1 MAAEHQAKKTEKA
14 QPVKPALE
22 PAGPEVEVQPESFI
36 AGSLREMPP
45 GVGRKQ
51 ILRQQKVAG
60 NRYVQRAL
68 LGSVI
73 QRGPGPGGGGDTTPI
88 PTLPDFEARK
98 NLAVAVL
105 KKAFGGRIKTETKVE
120 GVPSEDA
127 LRTKYDAAMMRQK
140 KKFRA
145 PGNTDPADQLPDW
158 GPGDAA
164 KFPDTAEAGSF
175 KGFND
180 PSSGSVLVDMS
191 KKPDD
196 QVATI
201 AHEMLH
207 ASAAGD
213 FPATLGK
220 RIDEGMTE
228 KLTQNAF
235 TISGY
240 APPTGQNESEVSFV
254 QDLAAMVGEGTLT
267 SAYFGGVDI
276 LRTML
281 NAQTDS
287 DIFEKFANAARAGD
301 KKFMREFFKDY
312 YEKLKGGSEL
322 DKKIAAINLALNGW
336 VSGDDISNIEGIYAS
351 ASAEDKAALRNVIQ
365 PRIEELIDIGQRTRL
380 RVLLAS

>member
-14 QPVKPALE
+14 QPAKPVVE
-22 PAGPEVEVQPESFI
+22 PAGPEIEAQPENLI
-36 AGSLREMPP
+36 ASNLREMPP
-45 GVGRKQ
+45 SIGRKQ

-88 PTLPDFEARK
+88 PTLPDLEARRD
-98 NLAVAVL
+98 LAIMIL
-105 KKAFGGRIKTETKVE
+105 KKAYGGRIKAEAKVE
-120 GVPSEDA
+120 GVPSEDV
-127 LRTKYDAAMMRQK
+127 LRTKYDDAMMRQK

-145 PGNTDPADQLPDW
+145 EGNNDPVDKLPEW

-164 KFPDTAEAGSF
+164 RFKDTSKEF

-180 PSSGSVLVDMS
+180 PSSGAVFVDLS

-201 AHEMLH
+201 AHEFLH
-207 ASAAGD
+207 ASAAPD
-213 FPATLGK
+213 FAATLGK

-240 APPTGQNESEVSFV
+240 TAPTGQNKTEVGFV
-254 QDLAAMVGEGTLT
+254 ANLGEMIGEGALT

-276 LRTML
+276 LRDML
-281 NAQTDS
+281 NVGAEKN
-287 DIFEKFANAARAGD
+287 IFEKFAEAARAENWKWMESFFNNYYD
-301 KKFMREFFKDY
+301 KM
-312 YEKLKGGSEL
+312 KGGSEL
-322 DKKIAAINLALNGW
+322 QKKIASINYWLSGW
-336 VSGDDISNIEGIYAS
+336 VYDEDLANIEAIYRDS
-351 ASAEDKAALRNVIQ
+351 SPEDKAQLRAVIEPQ
-365 PRIEELIDIGQRTRL
+365 IGSLIDIGQRTRL
-380 RVLLAS
+380 RVLLVS